1 MLGSCVLPSPQDI
14 LPKDWRDFCVFC
26 SMSPALS
33 VSFPVALED
42 YCRHLKSERRLS
54 PHTLS
59 AYQRDIL
66 SFDRFLTEHRGGSV
80 PLTAWSEIEERDLRA
95 WMSYLREQGL
105 QAQSIA
111 RALSA
116 LRGFARRLQSLY
128 GFSCDAAL
136 SVRRPPH
143 KLPPPR
149 PLSRDRARALIV
161 ASSTNA
167 EQPDW
172 IKVRDTALLTLL
184 YGAGLRIS
192 EALALDD
199 EEIDRMAKET
209 LHSCSHSCS
218 HSLRI
223 HGKGNKVRLVPVLP
237 RVRDALLEYR
247 RQRPADKSSAA
258 EQPFFRG
265 LRGERLHPRV
275 VQKRT
280 KVLRQQLGL
289 PQSATPHAL
298 RHSFATHLMEE
309 GGDLRSIQKLLGHSS
324 LQATQRYTKV
334 DLAHLITQHR
344 TSHPQASKT
353 SEQD

>member
-1 MLGSCVLPSPQDI
+1 
-14 LPKDWRDFCVFC
+14 
-26 SMSPALS
+26 MSPALS

-59 AYQRDIL
+59 AYQRDLL
-66 SFDRFLTEHRGGSV
+66 SFDRFLTKHRGGEV

-95 WMSYLREQGL
+95 WMSHLRAQGL
-105 QAQSIA
+105 QAQSVA

-116 LRGFARRLQSLY
+116 LRGFVRRLQTLY
-128 GFSCDAAL
+128 DLSCDAAL

-149 PLSRDRARALIV
+149 PLSRDRACALIV

-172 IKVRDTALLTLL
+172 IKARDTALLTLL

-192 EALALDD
+192 EALALND
-199 EEIDRMAKET
+199 EEIDRMAQET
-209 LHSCSHSCS
+209 LHSLR
-218 HSLRI
+218 SLRI

-237 RVRDALLEYR
+237 RVSDALLDYR

-280 KVLRQQLGL
+280 KILRQQLGL

-344 TSHPQASKT
+344 ASHPQASEDKPR
-353 SEQD
+353 